1 MWGLEETTN
10 QKGKQPIPSAGNQ
23 SQALAGSVELNKNN
37 LFLYKHDLPPNEISI
52 WPMRLFSRRR
62 AGHDSGVDITK
73 TAIFILPS
81 FVL

>member
-23 SQALAGSVELNKNN
+23 SQALAGSVELNKKRIFVKN
-37 LFLYKHDLPPNEISI
+37 DLPPNEFSI